1 MSMYGLSPGS
11 IDPLLTGALP
21 SVVPLGGSVT
31 SDGGDVPGTESPDN
45 VVEVATAAVDPP
57 EVSSVDLVT
66 ALSPHADSSTT
77 APNTAC
83 THLATLGKPICSQLS
98 EDDGER
104 VGGLGVACRAMPS
117 PMQRDVAD
125 FIDGITRELGALSGR
140 DSDAH
145 TPDAVIEASNLVAAI
160 IASDGRLTDSELDA
174 YLDSIG
180 PLLEPPL
187 ITSAAH
193 VRETDLFR
201 NRQDWLAQPSV
212 LFDLL
217 VRADQ
222 KHGTRSSNRYYELA
236 MRLAHVTA
244 ATDLVPSMDEVQAI
258 DAYRTLLLQSMD
270 AAGVARPGQP
280 ITLKAEPTPAEV
292 APRPAAVTNA
302 EPVPT
307 TTEAPAR
314 SIEEVMAELDALIGL
329 DNVKAEVRRLT
340 SMLQVQQIRAER
352 GLPVIEISHHLVFTG
367 NPGTG
372 KTTVARLLSQIFRAV
387 GVVEKGHLV
396 ETDRSKLVAGFVGQT
411 ALKTL
416 ETLQASLGGMLLID
430 EAYALARGGDNDFG
444 REAIDTLVK
453 FMEDHRDDFAI
464 VAAGYTEEMGD
475 FIDAN
480 PGLKSRF
487 TRTISFPDYTDDEL
501 VAIFLG
507 LGERSQYSCSDDAL
521 ARVRHFVSAEPRT
534 RGFGNARFV
543 RNLFETA
550 IAHQAQRVAPLSDP
564 SDEQLTTLTAADIA
578 AVDA

>member
-1 MSMYGLSPGS
+1 MSASLHH
-11 IDPLLTGALP
+11 D
-21 SVVPLGGSVT
+21 VT
-31 SDGGDVPGTESPDN
+31 EF
-45 VVEVATAAVDPP
+45 VE
-57 EVSSVDLVT
+57 
-66 ALSPHADSSTT
+66 
-77 APNTAC
+77 
-83 THLATLGKPICSQLS
+83 
-98 EDDGER
+98 
-104 VGGLGVACRAMPS
+104 GVAH
-117 PMQRDVAD
+117 
-125 FIDGITRELGALSGR
+125 ELGELSGR
-140 DSDAH
+140 AIEAH
-145 TPDAVIEASNLVAAI
+145 MPDAVIEASNLVAAI
-160 IASDGRLTDSELDA
+160 IAADGRLTDSELDA
-174 YLDSIG
+174 YLDALG
-180 PLLEPPL
+180 ALLDPPLL
-187 ITSAAH
+187 TSAAH

-201 NRQDWLAQPSV
+201 HRDEWLAEPSV

-217 VRADQ
+217 VKADR
-222 KHGTRSSNRYYELA
+222 KNHTRRSNRYYELA

-244 ATDLVPSMDEVQAI
+244 AIDLVPSADEIQAI
-258 DAYRTLLLQSMD
+258 DAFRTRLLHAMD
-270 AAGVARPGQP
+270 AVGVPRPGQP
-280 ITLKAEPTPAEV
+280 DNARPQPTSA
-292 APRPAAVTNA
+292 AGTPRPAAAAAARPDVTV
-302 EPVPT
+302 EETPL
-307 TTEAPAR
+307 APAR
-314 SIEEVMAELDALIGL
+314 SVDDLMSELDSLIGL
-329 DNVKAEVRRLT
+329 ENVKAEVRRLT

-352 GLPVIEISHHLVFTG
+352 GLPVIETSHHLVFTG

-372 KTTVARLLSQIFRAV
+372 KTTVARLLSQIYRAI
-387 GVVEKGHLV
+387 GVVTTGQLV

-453 FMEDHRDDFAI
+453 FMEDHRDDLAI
-464 VAAGYTEEMGD
+464 VAAGYTAEMAD

-507 LGERSQYSCSDDAL
+507 LGDKSQYTCSDDAL
-521 ARVRHFVSAEPRT
+521 ARVRQFVSAEPRT